1 VYPDALPR
9 AEEIG
14 VDAPVVLVAVVATI
28 AAGLLSAIP
37 AARRVARLD
46 LADDLRDGGRS
57 GGSRREKRA
66 GRVLVVTQ
74 VAASLALLFSAGL
87 LMQTF
92 WRLTKVNP
100 GFDPRHT
107 VAFHLY
113 PPSARYKTAAAVDRY
128 YDDAMNALRA
138 TPGVRVVSSTTSLPF
153 ANAGSFDAFIPE
165 ERGDRQANN
174 PLAVISVNTTDFDR
188 ALGVRLLRGR
198 SFTALDD
205 SAGGRVVMINDA
217 LARRE
222 YPGQDPIGRL
232 ITWNGQQHW
241 RIVGLVA
248 TAKLQSLSEEA
259 SAVLYVPEAQA
270 PRRSRYIVIRGDAP
284 AEEIVASAR
293 ARLREIDPTVALT
306 DIATMDDRIRASLG
320 AERFRAALM
329 ATLGALAL
337 ALAVIGIYSVVAYS
351 VSRRTHEIGIRM
363 ALGEGAREVRR
374 RVVAEAF
381 RTAAWGLGIGLALAL
396 ACGKWLAVFLVD
408 VSPRD
413 SSMLA
418 IAFGLIVLVVA
429 VAAYGPARRAARV
442 DPVSALRAE

>member
-1 VYPDALPR
+1 
-9 AEEIG
+9 
-14 VDAPVVLVAVVATI
+14 
-28 AAGLLSAIP
+28 
-37 AARRVARLD
+37 
-46 LADDLRDGGRS
+46 
-57 GGSRREKRA
+57 
-66 GRVLVVTQ
+66 
-74 VAASLALLFSAGL
+74 
-87 LMQTF
+87 
-92 WRLTKVNP
+92 
-100 GFDPRHT
+100 
-107 VAFHLY
+107 
-113 PPSARYKTAAAVDRY
+113 
-128 YDDAMNALRA
+128 
-138 TPGVRVVSSTTSLPF
+138 
-153 ANAGSFDAFIPE
+153 
-165 ERGDRQANN
+165 
-174 PLAVISVNTTDFDR
+174 VISVTSPDFDR
-188 ALGVRLLRGR
+188 VLGVRLLRGR

-205 SAGGRVVMINDA
+205 SAGERVVMINDA

-232 ITWNGQQHW
+232 VTWNGQQHW